1 MKPDWGSKIF
11 LKQFVFFRSL
21 NNNQIDDLVPYI
33 SVKTARHGQFMQLCL
48 NEQKRFFGVCNGCL
62 KVMEVKETGQ
72 EIFKFLAFEGDFFGG
87 MMNSKNDYAFV
98 ISQEATLLSI
108 NNVDLINWLNRNPSL
123 LKSYHDSLEGTVQSI
138 YNWYFNMLKM
148 SVKER
153 ILFLLNKL
161 ASKETPHENVQLR
174 FDRKFTQEELA
185 TLLFTSRQSINRAL
199 TELNGEQKI
208 SYSKK
213 RIELDRESK
222 TINTM

>member
-1 MKPDWGSKIF
+1 MKPEWGVKIF

-21 NNNQIDDLVPYI
+21 NSNQIDDLIPYI
-33 SVKTARHGQFMQLCL
+33 SVKTVKHGQFVQLCL
-48 NEQKRFFGVCNGCL
+48 NDQKRFFGVCNGCL

-72 EIFKFLAFEGDFFGG
+72 EFFKFLAFESDFFGG
-87 MMNSKNDYAFV
+87 VMNSKNDYAFV

-108 NNVDLINWLNRNPSL
+108 NYVDIINWLNRNPSL
-123 LKSYHDSLEGTVQSI
+123 LRSYHDHLEHTVQSI

-161 ASKETPHENVQLR
+161 ASKEAQDENVQLR

-185 TLLFTSRQSINRAL
+185 VLLFTSRQSINRAL
-199 TELNGEQKI
+199 TELNEERKI
-208 SYSKK
+208 FYSKK
-213 RIELDRESK
+213 RIEFNKESQ
-222 TINTM
+222 TIDSM